1 VQDIDADR
9 RSGIHTIATL
19 LGPTRTAWL
28 ILITYLAAALPLAL
42 SPEPLT
48 RIAVLIPLLSA
59 VSAAPLVRSATSWS
73 SARAAW
79 RRFLWLNAPLG
90 AIASMILLES
100 WR

>member
-1 VQDIDADR
+1 VDADR
-9 RSGIHTIATL
+9 SSGIRTIATL
-19 LGPTRTAWL
+19 FGPTRTAWL
-28 ILITYLAAALPLAL
+28 ILFTYLAAALPLAL
-42 SPEPLT
+42 HAEPLA
-48 RIAVLIPLLSA
+48 RLAAVIPLLSA
-59 VSAAPLVRSATSWS
+59 VSAAPLVRAATSYR